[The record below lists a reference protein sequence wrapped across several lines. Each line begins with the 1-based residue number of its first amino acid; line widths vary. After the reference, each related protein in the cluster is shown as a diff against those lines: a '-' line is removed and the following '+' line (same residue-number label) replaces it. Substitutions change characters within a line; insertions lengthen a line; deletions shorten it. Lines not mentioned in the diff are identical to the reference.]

1 MTIFSKLLAPAGV
14 ALCAL
19 AALPAQA
26 QVEGRIATVDISRA
40 VLGTTAFQTAY
51 EQVNTTYAQQN
62 ELRRTKAT
70 ERQTLLAT
78 FDSNGDKQVDDA
90 ELAAKQKT
98 PQFTQLQTLEQEIQ
112 ALSNQIDAA
121 RIYAVEQVIVQ
132 YGPALTEVT
141 TRQQIKLVVDP
152 ATLLFAA
159 PEADITQ
166 QITTALNAKVPSV
179 GIVPPQ
185 GWQPARESVQIYQEI
200 QQRLL
205 TAQMLQ
211 QRQQQQQQYQLRQR
225 HQLPLKLLLL
235 LLLLKH
241 QQLLLRQQHLLKQQP
256 LRLILRATTQKLLKE
271 KNKNSWIKLK
281 QQVFQMKQYLDPV

>member
-14 ALCAL
+14 ALVAL

-26 QVEGRIATVDISRA
+26 QVDGKIGTVDISRA
-40 VLGTTAFQTAY
+40 VIGTTAFQTAY

-78 FDSNGDKQVDDA
+78 FDTNGDKQVDDA
-90 ELAAKQKT
+90 ELAAKQASPDFAK
-98 PQFTQLQTLEQEIQ
+98 LQTLEQEIQ

-121 RIYAVEQVIVQ
+121 RIYAVEQVILQ

-141 TRQQIKLVVDP
+141 TKQQIKLVIDP
-152 ATLLFAA
+152 STLLFAV

-166 QITTALNAKVPSV
+166 QITTALNAKVTSV

-185 GWQPARESVQIYQEI
+185 GWQPARESVQLYQDI
-200 QQRLL
+200 QQRLM
-205 TAQMLQ
+205 TAQMIQ
-211 QRQQQQQQYQLRQR
+211 QRQQQQQQAGNPQAPTGR
-225 HQLPLKLLLL
+225 
-235 LLLLKH
+235 
-241 QQLLLRQQHLLKQQP
+241 
-256 LRLILRATTQKLLKE
+256 
-271 KNKNSWIKLK
+271 
-281 QQVFQMKQYLDPV
+281 